1 MYMSDT
7 TTINAKIDPELK
19 KRAQE
24 TADELGLP
32 LSAVIRAQLE
42 KFVREKRVEFSAG
55 LEPNEK
61 TKKML
66 REAERDLENGENV
79 SGPFET
85 AEEMDEWLDSLKDGS

>member
-1 MYMSDT
+1 MSDT
-7 TTINAKIDPELK
+7 TTVNAKIGKDLK

-42 KFVREKRVEFSAG
+42 TFVRKKQVKFSAG

-61 TKKML
+61 TKKIL
-66 REAERDLENGENV
+66 REAEKDLENGENIA
-79 SGPFET
+79 GPFET
-85 AEEMDEWLDSLKDGS
+85 AEEMDAWLDDRKDES